1 MTICREINTVRFLA
15 SFFIKN
21 YQKSLLPLVALSKTL
36 QENKERLNIR
46 KFKSNTIYRA
56 MSQIAS
62 DLSLEEQE
70 DDIIEGVENLL
81 KRMEEIKNEESE
93 SDPGK
98 HRMNYGLESP
108 LKDGIPSQAE
118 STMRTRSL
126 VSKGLEMEMNS
137 NLMEALAKVSS
148 LVGIKSMVPGISN
161 ARSDL
166 DFSYINE
173 DIFRAGTDKSPKEE
187 ISINNLPP
195 QPISNGISHKLK
207 KRLRPRTTKVKKLS
221 VQQ

>member
-1 MTICREINTVRFLA
+1 
-15 SFFIKN
+15 
-21 YQKSLLPLVALSKTL
+21 
-36 QENKERLNIR
+36 
-46 KFKSNTIYRA
+46 